1 MHLTGGGACRQD
13 GVPWPSP
20 GHPALLCL
28 HWYELP
34 SQKSRLRLPAL
45 SKPIIHLLQVSNL
58 PVFWKQ
64 QRLLF
69 FDAFSYSL
77 PAFLL
82 RIPFSAAASLV
93 WTVLTYFPVGLA
105 GEPSRR

>member
-1 MHLTGGGACRQD
+1 MWHLVVLTSFD
-13 GVPWPSP
+13 PP
-20 GHPALLCL
+20 
-28 HWYELP
+28 LP
-34 SQKSRLRLPAL
+34 SIGFPNKPGEEYAPAL